1 MNNEKRILTLTAGS
15 HNLVHLFEGI
25 LPPLIPLLL
34 IQFQTDYFHLGLAVS
49 VFSIAFGAGAF
60 PAGMIS
66 DRMPPL
72 QLIRLFLIGAGIT
85 SMLIALIPTYA
96 VFVIL
101 VGISGLLCSIYHPAS
116 NTLISHTI
124 ALKGRAF
131 GIHGIAGSLGVA
143 LAPGLS
149 AWLAAISSWRLPY
162 IIYGILGLLL
172 TAYSLT
178 LHLSHT
184 IHPPSSHPKA
194 TPSSPGIDMVR
205 LLLFY
210 GSAACLGLTYRG
222 ITTFLPVYIGL
233 RVDMASG
240 FTNAVTWGGTMATA
254 ALLFGALG
262 QYIGGR
268 LVDRISP
275 EWMYLI
281 SIATGVLA
289 VIGLSIGTNLTI
301 IVSAILYAFFYFA
314 TQPIQNY
321 MLSRYLPDHRH
332 GIGYGIHFC
341 LTFGVGAVAAAVS
354 GYLADRFGLQ
364 SVFFFMT
371 GCFLISLLFSILLQ
385 LRVQKMSRL
394 FPPDF

>member
-1 MNNEKRILTLTAGS
+1 MNSEKRILTLTAGS

-34 IQFQTDYFHLGLAVS
+34 VQFQTDYFHLGLAVS

-72 QLIRLFLIGAGIT
+72 HLIRMFLIGAGIT
-85 SMLIALIPTYA
+85 SIWIALIPTFA

-101 VGISGLLCSIYHPAS
+101 VGLSGLLCSIYHPAS

-149 AWLAAISSWRLPY
+149 AWLAAISGWRLPY
-162 IIYGILGLLL
+162 IVYGVLGLAL
-172 TAYSLT
+172 TVYSLT
-178 LHLSHT
+178 LHLSQT
-184 IHPPSSHPKA
+184 
-194 TPSSPGIDMVR
+194 TPRSSPHSTTVPTQPVDMVR

-240 FTNAVTWGGTMATA
+240 FTNAVTWGGTMATT

-275 EWMYLI
+275 EWIYLV
-281 SIATGVLA
+281 SIAAGVIT
-289 VIGLSIGTNLTI
+289 VIGLTIGTNLTI

-321 MLSRYLPDHRH
+321 MLARYLPDHRH

-341 LTFGVGAVAAAVS
+341 LTFGVGALAAAVS

-364 SVFFFMT
+364 SVFVFMT
-371 GCFLISLLFSILLQ
+371 GCFLVSLLFSILLK
-385 LRVQKMSRL
+385 LRAQKTSRH
-394 FPPDF
+394 FPSD